1 MPPKKT
7 SAEINTQGKLMKQ
20 ITTIPT
26 MGLINNF
33 SFRMPL
39 QSDKKFACNGPGQ
52 FLGKFTA
59 FLLVQRLPEL
69 KVIHVKVD
77 I

>member
-7 SAEINTQGKLMKQ
+7 SAEINTQVKLMIQ
-20 ITTIPT
+20 ISTIPT
-26 MGLINNF
+26 LSLLNNF

-39 QSDKKFACNGPGQ
+39 ESDNKFACNGPGQ
-52 FLGKFTA
+52 LLGKFTA